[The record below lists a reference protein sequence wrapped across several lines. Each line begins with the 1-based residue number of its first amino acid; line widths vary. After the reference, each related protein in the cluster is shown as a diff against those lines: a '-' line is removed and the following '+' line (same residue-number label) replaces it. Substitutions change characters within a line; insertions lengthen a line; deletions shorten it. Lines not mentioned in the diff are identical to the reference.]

1 MDIEKFRE
9 RLTNI
14 GVSVSAKTLR
24 RWADD
29 DLIINH
35 REGVAKTGRGNAEDW
50 PPEAVEEAAALWAVK
65 RAAEKRLSP
74 KTTKEI
80 RVVAQRVFFTPQARY
95 EWSTDVDLSG
105 PTPPYAPVFEPGKRY
120 GYGYRVLKMD
130 LRDDDVFGLFD
141 RLVELRKETRR
152 LPGDERLIALLDDK
166 RIVGLLDRFI
176 EHRDIDAIAYVV
188 NRLVDV
194 RIDVPS
200 VLVRTWVAAIA
211 KARNYVTVS
220 SPKKVVFHWY
230 SRPTVEEPEWFERGQ
245 ITLEEP
251 DPIASIF
258 ADFDESMIISEDMRQ
273 DEDEIVILVDD
284 VDVRKKVFYAPFDE
298 WNGTEPESE
307 PRALDIYNVC
317 IEVFDQRASLA
328 FTRPEQLPTPDEIF
342 EQRALGYAYLIKPEK
357 EIVRYIQSGQLNAL
371 ALAYNDLLDCVEA
384 QGAIDK
390 NGWYLVSAKIARAV
404 ERHPAV
410 VHALFADVNSER

>member
-1 MDIEKFRE
+1 MDIEEFRE
-9 RLTNI
+9 RLINI

-29 DLIINH
+29 DLITNH
-35 REGVAKTGRGNAEDW
+35 RENHREKLAKTGRGNAEDW

-74 KTTKEI
+74 KTIKEI

-105 PTPPYAPVFEPGKRY
+105 PTPAYAPVFEPGKR
-120 GYGYRVLKMD
+120 YGYRVLKMD

-141 RLVELRKETRR
+141 RLVELRKGTRR
-152 LPGDERLIALLDDK
+152 LPGDERLVALLDDK

-200 VLVRTWVAAIA
+200 VLARTWVAAIA
-211 KARNYVTVS
+211 KARNYVKVS

-230 SRPTVEEPEWFERGQ
+230 SRPSVEEPEWFERGQ

-258 ADFDESMIISEDMRQ
+258 ADFDESMITPEETERGRGRDRYPSR
-273 DEDEIVILVDD
+273 
-284 VDVRKKVFYAPFDE
+284 RGRRAKKGV
-298 WNGTEPESE
+298 
-307 PRALDIYNVC
+307 LC
-317 IEVFDQRASLA
+317 
-328 FTRPEQLPTPDEIF
+328 
-342 EQRALGYAYLIKPEK
+342 
-357 EIVRYIQSGQLNAL
+357 
-371 ALAYNDLLDCVEA
+371 
-384 QGAIDK
+384 
-390 NGWYLVSAKIARAV
+390 AV
-404 ERHPAV
+404 
-410 VHALFADVNSER
+410 

>member
-29 DLIINH
+29 DLITNH
-35 REGVAKTGRGNAEDW
+35 REKVAKTGRGNTEDW

-74 KTTKEI
+74 KTIKEI

-105 PTPPYAPVFEPGKRY
+105 PTPAYASVFEPGKRY
-120 GYGYRVLKMD
+120 GYRVLEMD

-141 RLVELRKETRR
+141 RLVELRKGTRR
-152 LPGDERLIALLDDK
+152 LPGDERLVELLDDK

-200 VLVRTWVAAIA
+200 VLARTWVAAIA
-211 KARNYVTVS
+211 KARNYVGFPRQKRWS
-220 SPKKVVFHWY
+220 SIGIRDPQ
-230 SRPTVEEPEWFERGQ
+230 SRR
-245 ITLEEP
+245 
-251 DPIASIF
+251 
-258 ADFDESMIISEDMRQ
+258 
-273 DEDEIVILVDD
+273 
-284 VDVRKKVFYAPFDE
+284 
-298 WNGTEPESE
+298 
-307 PRALDIYNVC
+307 
-317 IEVFDQRASLA
+317 
-328 FTRPEQLPTPDEIF
+328 
-342 EQRALGYAYLIKPEK
+342 
-357 EIVRYIQSGQLNAL
+357 QSGL
-371 ALAYNDLLDCVEA
+371 
-384 QGAIDK
+384 
-390 NGWYLVSAKIARAV
+390 
-404 ERHPAV
+404 
-410 VHALFADVNSER
+410 SEVRSL